1 MLQES
6 RHLESEKCG
15 GGREGLVGP
24 CRVWGAGIWV
34 QGGGLECRHDEKAA
48 LITAVLPQ
56 LLVPNAQPKR
66 CVFFLTGTAAEVFT
80 WLERG
85 RGGQRAEE

>member
-1 MLQES
+1 M
-6 RHLESEKCG
+6 
-15 GGREGLVGP
+15 GP
-24 CRVWGAGIWV
+24 CRMWGTKI
-34 QGGGLECRHDEKAA
+34 QLRGGGLECRHDEKAA

-66 CVFFLTGTAAEVFT
+66 CVVFLTGTAAEVFT